1 MKMRCGKSDAVPR
14 LVLRP
19 AAEADLA
26 NIYHYIS
33 ERAGAAVAI
42 RYIRRVRDWCNQ
54 LLVFPEAG
62 RARGDLRPG
71 VRILTFE
78 RRVVIAY
85 AILSSGDVEIG
96 RFFYGGRDYE
106 AIIGSDQ
113 Y

>member
-1 MKMRCGKSDAVPR
+1 VPN

-26 NIYHYIS
+26 DIYTYIS
-33 ERAGAAVAI
+33 EQAGAGIAI
-42 RYIRRVRDWCNQ
+42 RYIRRIRSSCDQ

-62 RARGDLRPG
+62 RARNDLRPG

-78 RRVVIAY
+78 KRVVIAY
-85 AILSSGDVEIG
+85 AILPSGDIEIG
-96 RFFYGGRDYE
+96 RFFYGGRNYE
-106 AIIGSDQ
+106 AIISSEN